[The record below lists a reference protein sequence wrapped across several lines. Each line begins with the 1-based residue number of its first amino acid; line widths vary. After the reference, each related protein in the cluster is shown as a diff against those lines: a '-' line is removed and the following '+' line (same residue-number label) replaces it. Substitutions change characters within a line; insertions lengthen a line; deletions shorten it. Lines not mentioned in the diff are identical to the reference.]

1 MREHVNSEAPASGE
15 AFLDEKQQKTNFCPK
30 DGGLWDIPELMRHVP
45 LCRRSISNLRKRGLP
60 TIVLGRRVFFHPG
73 SIEAW
78 LMRKQR
84 GGGQ

>member
-1 MREHVNSEAPASGE
+1 MYDDVNPKAPASE
-15 AFLDEKQQKTNFCPK
+15 EPLLDEKQQKTNFCPK
-30 DGGLWDIPELMRHVP
+30 DGGLWDIPEFMRHVP

-60 TIVLGRRVFFHPG
+60 TIVLGRRVFFHPA

-84 GGGQ
+84 GSE

>member
-15 AFLDEKQQKTNFCPK
+15 PLLDEKQQKTNFCPK
-30 DGGLWDIPELMRHVP
+30 DGGLWDIEAFIAHVP
-45 LCRRSISNLRKRGLP
+45 VSRRTVSNLRKRGLP

-84 GGGQ
+84 GGE